1 MAGSILDA
9 LGGAGG
15 IGQMARELGIDE
27 QTAMTG
33 AAALLPALMGGFK
46 KQAQAQPQGLDGLM
60 GMLGGM
66 GGGGLLDSVLSP
78 QATNVAEGNAVL
90 GQIFGSPDVSRQV
103 AAQAS
108 GSSGISADLLKKMLP
123 IVAMAAAGMM
133 AKQAGAGT
141 GGQAGAGGLGGL
153 LGSVLGGLG
162 GQQAAPAATGGLGS
176 LGGLA
181 SMLDMNGDGNP
192 LDDIMGMAQRLGR

>member
-1 MAGSILDA
+1 MSGSILDA

-27 QTAMTG
+27 QTAMAG
-33 AAALLPALMGGFK
+33 ASALLPAVMGGFK
-46 KQAQAQPQGLDGLM
+46 KQAQGQPQGLEGLM

-78 QATNVAEGNAVL
+78 QPTNVAQGNEVL

-103 AAQAS
+103 AAQAAGTS
-108 GSSGISADLLKKMLP
+108 GVSADLLKKMLP
-123 IVAMAAAGMM
+123 IIAMAAAGMM
-133 AKQAGAGT
+133 AKQASAGSAT
-141 GGQAGAGGLGGL
+141 AAGGGLGGL
-153 LGSVLGGLG
+153 LGTVLGGLG
-162 GQQAAPAATGGLGS
+162 GGQAAAPAAAGGLG
-176 LGGLA
+176 GLV

-192 LDDIMGMAQRLGR
+192 LDDIMGMASKLTR